1 MQGKRKRLA
10 ERPEI
15 ILEAAA
21 AVLLKAG
28 ARGLTIDAVAAEA
41 GLSKGGVLHHY
52 ASKEALILALVARK
66 LAQLREELAACEADL
81 PAGPSRLSRAMV
93 AHVRGHYCDDDESS
107 QALLLA
113 SMESPE
119 AQKDYKAF
127 VAEQLGRLES
137 VEGAGAGEGSV
148 LFFAILGL
156 FMSRALGFHQLGA
169 GELAPMLD
177 ALERIAR
184 RPEA

>member
-1 MQGKRKRLA
+1 MQAKRKRLA

-66 LAQLREELAACEADL
+66 LAQLREELAACESDI
-81 PAGPSRLSRAMV
+81 PPGPSRLPRAMV
-93 AHVRGHYCDDDESS
+93 AHIRGHYCDDDESS

-137 VEGAGAGEGSV
+137 IQGARPGEGAV

-156 FMSRALGFHQLGA
+156 FMGRALGFHQLSDS
-169 GELAPMLD
+169 ELAPMLD
-177 ALERIAR
+177 ALERIAKG
-184 RPEA
+184 PEV

>member
-1 MQGKRKRLA
+1 MEAKRRRLA

-21 AVLLKAG
+21 AVLLKGG
-28 ARGLTIDAVAAEA
+28 ARALTIDAVAAEA

-66 LAQLREELAACEADL
+66 LTQLREELAVCEAEVPPGPARL
-81 PAGPSRLSRAMV
+81 PKAMV

-107 QALLLA
+107 RALLLA
-113 SMESPE
+113 SMESVE

-127 VAEQLGRLES
+127 AAEQLGRLEQ
-137 VEGAGAGEGSV
+137 VDGVGAGDGAV

-156 FMSRALGFHQLGA
+156 FMGRALGFHQLGPTD
-169 GELAPMLD
+169 LAPMFE
-177 ALERIAR
+177 ALERLAER
-184 RPEA
+184 SEP

>member
-1 MQGKRKRLA
+1 MEPKRRRLA

-21 AVLLKAG
+21 SVLLKGG

-66 LAQLREELAACEADL
+66 LTQLREELAACETEIPPGPTRL
-81 PAGPSRLSRAMV
+81 PKAMV

-107 QALLLA
+107 RALLLA
-113 SMESPE
+113 SMESVE

-127 VAEQLGRLES
+127 VAEQLERLEQIK
-137 VEGAGAGEGSV
+137 GACPGDGTV

-156 FMSRALGFHQLGA
+156 FMGRALGFHQLGPTD
-169 GELAPMLD
+169 LAPMFG
-177 ALERIAR
+177 ALERLAER
-184 RPEA
+184 SKP